1 MIFKLPF
8 RESFDLK
15 KGEGHQ
21 MKGQHEV
28 NPHIPH
34 ELLLTSI
41 NLPVSH
47 GKHLDNISFGKG
59 IFLLK
64 LF

>member
-1 MIFKLPF
+1 
-8 RESFDLK
+8 
-15 KGEGHQ
+15 
-21 MKGQHEV
+21 MKGQTDEV

-34 ELLLTSI
+34 ELLLPTSI